1 MTKAILTKVSDAKP
15 RVLASFA
22 TFYCHE
28 GPQDRR
34 AAEATVVTNVKTDL
48 DSMKA
53 LLLLPDNDFVK
64 SQIGNTHYFDETMTF
79 DDLETYIIQSDLQDK
94 VPSVRNRIGINA
106 AYKEYRPFLWLRYD
120 RRLDGTKKY
129 GQFVL
134 TKPDTLED
142 ILVVEKYLDYVWAG
156 VNDQNTWYP
165 LFNSIVDYIDENS
178 ETWTP

>member
-1 MTKAILTKVSDAKP
+1 
-15 RVLASFA
+15 
-22 TFYCHE
+22 
-28 GPQDRR
+28 
-34 AAEATVVTNVKTDL
+34 
-48 DSMKA
+48 
-53 LLLLPDNDFVK
+53 
-64 SQIGNTHYFDETMTF
+64 
-79 DDLETYIIQSDLQDK
+79 
-94 VPSVRNRIGINA
+94 
-106 AYKEYRPFLWLRYD
+106 
-120 RRLDGTKKY
+120 LDGTKKY